1 MSFSD
6 INLPKKK
13 YLFIISFL
21 LGILHSLSFEP
32 FTVPFFSLIIIGIFF
47 SLNDYVF
54 KNFARVSSIFFVN
67 GILFGFGFFISS
79 MYWVSNSILE
89 FDYNLRYLIPIPLI
103 ILPMFLSLFIGL
115 MQIINSYLWS
125 TSNSRLFFFT
135 STWIIFE
142 LLRSN
147 LFTGLPWN
155 LIGYSWSW
163 SLNYSQAVSIFGV
176 YGLGLITVFCAGSIS
191 LFFNNMSEKKY
202 IIIPALILIIIN
214 VYGYIRINNYEEVYL
229 DQTIRIIH
237 THYDQD
243 KKWLKESIDKTVDL
257 GSTDLVTIFPESSL
271 GINPDTPINWISG
284 FIRKNENKFFNSL
297 KYNGYIYDKKILV
310 PFGEYFPFSNI
321 LVKYFPNNPL
331 IQSSLTK
338 GKNEQE
344 FPSNITPLICY
355 EVIFPSFVRSGVS
368 KDTVLLVNIS
378 NDAWFGKFSG
388 PKQHFVQARFRSVE
402 LGIPMAR
409 SSNRGY
415 SGLINPIGK
424 VISETSSDKNMYIDV
439 EIPQKIESTFYRK
452 HGDLLTYFLIVLFF
466 IIGYAVRE
474 SKDS

>member
-1 MSFSD
+1 MSFPD
-6 INLPKKK
+6 INPSKKK

-21 LGILHSLSFEP
+21 LGSSLSLSFEP
-32 FTVPFFSLIIIGIFF
+32 FTIPFSALIIIGIFF

-54 KNFARVSSIFFVN
+54 KNFTCVGSIFFVN
-67 GILFGFGFFISS
+67 GILFGLGFFMSS

-103 ILPMFLSLFIGL
+103 ILPLFLSLFIGL

-163 SLNYSQAVSIFGV
+163 SLNYSQAISIFGV
-176 YGLGLITVFCAGSIS
+176 YGLGLITVFCAGSIF
-191 LFFNNMSEKKY
+191 LFLNNMSEKKY
-202 IIIPALILIIIN
+202 IIIPSIILIIIN
-214 VYGYIRINNYEEVYL
+214 LYGYIRVNNYEEVYL
-229 DQTIRIIH
+229 DKTIRIIH

-243 KKWLKESIDKTVDL
+243 KKWLKESIDKIAEL
-257 GSTDLVTIFPESSL
+257 GSPDLVTVFPESSL
-271 GINPDTPINWISG
+271 GLNANIPNNWISG
-284 FIRKNENKFFNSL
+284 FIRKHENNYFNSL

-310 PFGEYFPFSNI
+310 PFGEYFPFSNVF
-321 LVKYFPNNPL
+321 VKYFPNNPL
-331 IQSSLTK
+331 VQSSLSK
-338 GKNEQE
+338 GNNEQK
-344 FPSNITPLICY
+344 FTSNITPLICY

-368 KDTVLLVNIS
+368 KETDLLVNIS

-388 PKQHFVQARFRSVE
+388 PKQHFVQAWFRSVE

-409 SSNRGY
+409 SSNKGY
-415 SGLINPIGK
+415 SALINPIGK
-424 VISETSSDKNMYIDV
+424 IISKTSLDKNMYIDV
-439 EIPQKIESTFYRK
+439 EIPQKLENTFYRK
-452 HGDLLTYFLIVLFF
+452 YGDSLTYFLIVLFF
-466 IIGYAVRE
+466 IIGYAIRE
-474 SKDS
+474 NKES